1 MRRWQASNISRG
13 SSNPTVVS
21 KRRAGA
27 FLFTAV
33 GPARAIKV
41 SADAIGDHHVT
52 QRRSWL
58 HRTKRKARDEREL
71 RRARVV
77 EHARLALVDEQ
88 DLAHA
93 IARRGTPRA
102 LDVDF
107 VVRR

>member
-21 KRRAGA
+21 KRLGRA
-27 FLFTAV
+27 FLFIPM

-41 SADAIGDHHVT
+41 STHAIGDHHVT

-58 HRTKRKARDEREL
+58 HCTKWKARDEREL

-77 EHARLALVDEQ
+77 EHARLALVDEH

-93 IARRGTPRA
+93 IARHGPA
-102 LDVDF
+102 SAFDIDL

>member
-1 MRRWQASNISRG
+1 MRRWQARNISRG

-33 GPARAIKV
+33 GPARAVKG

-71 RRARVV
+71 RRARLL

-88 DLAHA
+88 GLPHTKNGRASC
-93 IARRGTPRA
+93 RGTEE
-102 LDVDF
+102 V
-107 VVRR
+107 